1 MFTNLLESLLG
12 SLSASAVTD
21 FFLILILIVLLFALQ
36 IAARGSNSS
45 FTHQAPNILTSLGIL
60 GTFTGIVI
68 GLLNFDFSASETIDE
83 SLPGLLNGLKTAFI
97 TSLGGMLAA
106 ILFKGLDSLVFAKK
120 RQALEI
126 PDEVTPGDIHK
137 QLKDTNANLLALKNS
152 LTGDEEGSLVG
163 VMKLARSDMRDFR
176 GEMKEHRELDR
187 ARHNEFAEKLFTE
200 MKNFADLLSRSATEA
215 VIEALKVVIEDFNK
229 NLTEQFGDN
238 FKRLDESVKKLVDWQ
253 QQYMEQMTQ
262 MSEHYAQG
270 VQAIDSTKDAVIV
283 IGDKSAEIPK
293 IMEGL
298 EAVLKINQHQI
309 DNLAEHLKA
318 FVEMKQSATEA
329 MPEIQ
334 GRLDTILTQ
343 LSDSSEKMKIALL
356 EGVTEFD
363 SAVRGTNEALK
374 TTASDVA
381 TSTESIKVTLEDS
394 VTGLNSATKDMMDSL
409 DKGASSLREMIK
421 SSIDGSLDAIQSSIS
436 TAVGGLEKELDRV
449 IKEVGANID
458 TTNRSM
464 VQQLEQSAKQLQGSL
479 EESVTSIVESV
490 KRSVETT
497 VQAVPK
503 QVESAINQMGEG
515 VSNRLTAFDQETTEQ
530 LTKVVGD
537 MGKALATVT
546 NRFVQDYT
554 VLINQM
560 SEIMKNQPV
569 QRD

>member
-1 MFTNLLESLLG
+1 MFSAFIEGILG
-12 SLSASAVTD
+12 SVSSSFITD
-21 FFLILILIVLLFALQ
+21 FFLLFIVIVFIYAVVVSVK
-36 IAARGSNSS
+36 GSNSS

-68 GLLNFDFSASETIDE
+68 GLLSFDFSGSETIDE
-83 SLPGLLNGLKTAFI
+83 SLPSLLNGLKTAFI

-106 ILFKGLDSLVFAKK
+106 IIFKGLDSLVFVKH
-120 RQALEI
+120 RQEMEI

-152 LTGDEEGSLVG
+152 LTGEEEGSLVG

-176 GEMKEHRELDR
+176 SELKDER
-187 ARHNEFAEKLFTE
+187 TLERNRHDEFAEKLFAE
-200 MKNFADLLSRSATEA
+200 MNNFAELLSKSATEA

-229 NLTEQFGDN
+229 NLTEQFGEN

-270 VQAIDSTKDAVIV
+270 VQAIDSTKDAVVV

-309 DNLAEHLKA
+309 DNLADHLKA
-318 FVEMKQSATEA
+318 FVDMKQSATEA

-363 SAVRGTNEALK
+363 SAVRGTNEVLK

-381 TSTESIKVTLEDS
+381 TNSESIKESLEDTAS
-394 VTGLNSATKDMMDSL
+394 SLTSATNEMMESL
-409 DKGASSLREMIK
+409 DKGATSLRELVAK
-421 SSIDGSLDAIQSSIS
+421 SIEGSLEAIQSSITKS
-436 TAVGGLEKELDRV
+436 VGTLEQELERSIKAVGSGIDDTNRVMVEQLEKS
-449 IKEVGANID
+449 ANNLQSSLKDSVD
-458 TTNRSM
+458 TI
-464 VQQLEQSAKQLQGSL
+464 LEGTK
-479 EESVTSIVESV
+479 TS
-490 KRSVETT
+490 
-497 VQAVPK
+497 
-503 QVESAINQMGEG
+503 VESAVNAVPRQIESALNQLGEG
-515 VSNRLTAFDQETTEQ
+515 VNNRLNAFDQETTEQ

-537 MGKALATVT
+537 MGNALAQVT

-554 VLINQM
+554 QLINQM
-560 SEIMKNQPV
+560 NEILRNQSERNE
-569 QRD
+569 

>member
-1 MFTNLLESLLG
+1 MFSSLLERSLG
-12 SLSASAVTD
+12 ALSASFITD
-21 FFLILILIVLLFALQ
+21 FFLILILLVLLFAMR
-36 IAARGSNSS
+36 IAAKGTNTS

-68 GLLNFDFSASETIDE
+68 GLLNFDFSGSETIDQ

-106 ILFKGLDSLVFAKK
+106 ILFKASDSLIFVK
-120 RQALEI
+120 RRQENEVLDEI
-126 PDEVTPGDIHK
+126 TPADIHT
-137 QLKDTNANLLALKNS
+137 QLKRTNDNLLLLKES
-152 LTGDEEGSLVG
+152 LTGEEEGSLVG

-176 GEMKEHRELDR
+176 SELKSEREQEEK
-187 ARHNEFAEKLFTE
+187 RHYEFANKLFDE
-200 MKNFADLLSRSATEA
+200 MNNFAELLSRSATEA
-215 VIEALKVVIEDFNK
+215 VIEALKKVIEEFNK
-229 NLTEQFGDN
+229 NLVDQFGDN

-253 QQYMEQMTQ
+253 HQYMEQMTQ
-262 MSEHYAQG
+262 MSEHYEQG
-270 VQAIDSTKDAVIV
+270 VQAIDSTKDAVVV

-298 EAVLKINQHQI
+298 EAVLKVNQHQI
-309 DNLAEHLKA
+309 ENLAEHLKA

-334 GRLDTILTQ
+334 GRLDIILTQ

-363 SAVRGTNEALK
+363 TAVRGTNEVLK

-381 TSTESIKVTLEDS
+381 TNTESIKETLQDS
-394 VTGLNSATKDMMDSL
+394 VSSLSSATTDMMESL
-409 DKGASSLREMIK
+409 DKGATSLRELVA
-421 SSIDGSLDAIQSSIS
+421 SSIDGALETIQSSIS
-436 TAVGGLEKELDRV
+436 KSVGTLETELERV
-449 IKEVGANID
+449 IKDVGSGLD
-458 TTNRSM
+458 STNRSM
-464 VQQLEQSAKQLQGSL
+464 MEQLEQSGKQLQSSL
-479 EESVTSIVESV
+479 DESVSSIMENV
-490 KRSVETT
+490 KRSVETA
-497 VQAVPK
+497 VQAVPN
-503 QVESAINQMGEG
+503 QVENAVNQLGEG
-515 VSNRLTAFDQETTEQ
+515 VTSRLDAFDKETTEE

-554 VLINQM
+554 RLVSQM
-560 SEIMKNQPV
+560 EDILRNQPG